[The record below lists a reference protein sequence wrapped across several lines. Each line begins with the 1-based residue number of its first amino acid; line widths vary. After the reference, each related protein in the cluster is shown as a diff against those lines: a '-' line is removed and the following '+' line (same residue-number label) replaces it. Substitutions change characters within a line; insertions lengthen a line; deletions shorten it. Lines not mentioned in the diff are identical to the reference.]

1 VEGHFR
7 VGPWLVQPS
16 LNAISR
22 GGMSSHLTPKAM
34 EVLVCLA
41 EHAGEPISKEKLLQ
55 AIWPDT
61 FVSEDVLKGAI
72 SELRRVFEDDAKEP
86 HIIQTIAK
94 RGYRLIA
101 PIEPLHETARESLNL
116 PNPAALPHSKERTSA
131 DKWWTPSLV
140 LGAVALVIVL
150 LGAFN
155 VQGLR
160 QRLIGQGRATRI
172 RSLAVLPLQNLS
184 ADPDQEYFSDG
195 MTDALIT
202 DLAQIGSLEVISRT
216 SSARYK
222 QTKKSLPEIARE
234 LNVDGIV
241 TGTVQRSGDRVRI
254 TAQLIQGPEDR
265 HLWASSYQ
273 GEMRDVFALERDVTE
288 EIARQVRV
296 RLRMPNDAPLT
307 QPLQVNPKA
316 LDAYLQGNYYL
327 TRGER
332 SFNDE
337 EKRKAAEYFQE
348 AIDVEPNFTPAYIGL
363 ANAHDNRRLGSSEDK
378 AIMTRA
384 AEKALVLDPKSSEAM
399 AILASVT
406 WANFEWSMA
415 ETEYR
420 EAVELNPNSASAH
433 DGLGDVL
440 AATGR
445 LDEALRESQIAQAL
459 DPNID
464 HLSTVLEI
472 RGEYDRASDFLLGM
486 AKGSPEDGI
495 IHYELFRIYAAS
507 GKQKEAVDEMEK
519 ALMLFGMSDG
529 AANMRR
535 GFSLS
540 GYLGAIR
547 ELARDTERLQ
557 ANNAA
562 FLPENLAAAYTA
574 LGEKDRAFYW
584 LEQAYEHH
592 DEVSHDWGLM
602 IVKVDPLLA
611 PLRSDPRFKDL
622 LRRVGLPP

>member
-1 VEGHFR
+1 MRELLVKRSPEDGYLHVGLFGDYLSKGMYDEAQLHAER
-7 VGPWLVQPS
+7 VWTLFGFPQVTSEVHRSFLATGYRGAFQATAKEMEHLIATNQFFLPVNLAKGYAALGDKDRAFYWLEESYRQHDIGMFSTDVGLDA
-16 LNAISR
+16 LNTDFMLDPLRSDPR
-22 GGMSSHLTPKAM
+22 FKDL
-34 EVLVCLA
+34 
-41 EHAGEPISKEKLLQ
+41 
-55 AIWPDT
+55 
-61 FVSEDVLKGAI
+61 
-72 SELRRVFEDDAKEP
+72 LRRVGLPELQLNDA
-86 HIIQTIAK
+86 IASGQQNG
-94 RGYRLIA
+94 RGVP
-101 PIEPLHETARESLNL
+101 PIH
-116 PNPAALPHSKERTSA
+116 
-131 DKWWTPSLV
+131 
-140 LGAVALVIVL
+140 
-150 LGAFN
+150 
-155 VQGLR
+155 
-160 QRLIGQGRATRI
+160 
-172 RSLAVLPLQNLS
+172 SLAVLPLQNLS
-184 ADPDQEYFSDG
+184 ADPNQEYFSDG

-202 DLAQIGSLEVISRT
+202 DLAQIGSLKVISRT
-216 SSARYK
+216 SIMHYK
-222 QTKKSLPEIARE
+222 KTDKTLREIASE

-241 TGTVQRSGDRVRI
+241 EGTVQRSGDRVRI
-254 TAQLIQGPEDR
+254 TAQLIQVTEDR
-265 HLWASSYQ
+265 HLWASSYER
-273 GEMRDVFALERDVTE
+273 EMRDVFALERDVTE

-316 LDAYLQGNYYL
+316 LDAYLQGNYHL

-363 ANAHDNRRLGSSEDK
+363 ANAHDNLRLGSREDT
-378 AIMTRA
+378 AIRTKA
-384 AEKALVLDPKSSEAM
+384 AEKALILDRKSSEALG
-399 AILASVT
+399 ILANVK

-420 EAVELNPNSASAH
+420 QAVELNPNSAMAH
-433 DGLGDVL
+433 DGLGDFL

-445 LDEALRESQIAQAL
+445 LDEALREAQIAQAL
-459 DPNID
+459 DPSGD
-464 HLSTVLEI
+464 HLPQILQM
-472 RGEYDRASDFLLGM
+472 RGEYDRAIDLLLGL

-495 IHYELFRIYAAS
+495 IHYDLFRTYAAS
-507 GKQKEAVDEMEK
+507 GKQKEAVEEMEK
-519 ALMLFGMSDG
+519 ALTLFGMPDG

-540 GYLGAIR
+540 GYSGAIR
-547 ELARDTERLQ
+547 ELARGTERLQ
-557 ANNAA
+557 ANNEA

-592 DEVSHDWGLM
+592 DKVSHDWGLM

>member
-1 VEGHFR
+1 
-7 VGPWLVQPS
+7 
-16 LNAISR
+16 
-22 GGMSSHLTPKAM
+22 
-34 EVLVCLA
+34 
-41 EHAGEPISKEKLLQ
+41 
-55 AIWPDT
+55 
-61 FVSEDVLKGAI
+61 
-72 SELRRVFEDDAKEP
+72 
-86 HIIQTIAK
+86 
-94 RGYRLIA
+94 
-101 PIEPLHETARESLNL
+101 
-116 PNPAALPHSKERTSA
+116 
-131 DKWWTPSLV
+131 
-140 LGAVALVIVL
+140 
-150 LGAFN
+150 
-155 VQGLR
+155 
-160 QRLIGQGRATRI
+160 
-172 RSLAVLPLQNLS
+172 
-184 ADPDQEYFSDG
+184 
-195 MTDALIT
+195 
-202 DLAQIGSLEVISRT
+202 
-216 SSARYK
+216 
-222 QTKKSLPEIARE
+222 
-234 LNVDGIV
+234 
-241 TGTVQRSGDRVRI
+241 
-254 TAQLIQGPEDR
+254 
-265 HLWASSYQ
+265 
-273 GEMRDVFALERDVTE
+273 
-288 EIARQVRV
+288 
-296 RLRMPNDAPLT
+296 MPNNAPLT

-378 AIMTRA
+378 AIRTRA

-399 AILASVT
+399 AILANVK

-433 DGLGDVL
+433 DGLGDLL

-459 DPNID
+459 DPNGD
-464 HLSTVLEI
+464 HLPTVLEI
-472 RGEYDRASDFLLGM
+472 RGEYDRASDLLLGM

-495 IHYELFRIYAAS
+495 IHYDLFRTYAAS

-519 ALMLFGMSDG
+519 ALTLFGMSDG

-557 ANNAA
+557 ANNEA

>member
-1 VEGHFR
+1 
-7 VGPWLVQPS
+7 L
-16 LNAISR
+16 
-22 GGMSSHLTPKAM
+22 
-34 EVLVCLA
+34 
-41 EHAGEPISKEKLLQ
+41 
-55 AIWPDT
+55 
-61 FVSEDVLKGAI
+61 
-72 SELRRVFEDDAKEP
+72 
-86 HIIQTIAK
+86 
-94 RGYRLIA
+94 
-101 PIEPLHETARESLNL
+101 
-116 PNPAALPHSKERTSA
+116 
-131 DKWWTPSLV
+131 
-140 LGAVALVIVL
+140 
-150 LGAFN
+150 
-155 VQGLR
+155 
-160 QRLIGQGRATRI
+160 
-172 RSLAVLPLQNLS
+172 
-184 ADPDQEYFSDG
+184 
-195 MTDALIT
+195 TDALIT
-202 DLAQIGSLEVISRT
+202 DLAQIASLKVISRT

-222 QTKKSLPEIARE
+222 QTNKSLQEIARE

-241 TGTVQRSGDRVRI
+241 EGTVQRSGDRVRI
-254 TAQLIQGPEDR
+254 TAQLIQVPEDR
-265 HLWASSYQ
+265 HLWASSYER
-273 GEMRDVFALERDVTE
+273 EMRDVFALERDVTE

-316 LDAYLQGNYYL
+316 LDAYLQGNYHL

-337 EKRKAAEYFQE
+337 EKRKAAQYFQE

-363 ANAHDNRRLGSSEDK
+363 ANAHDNLRLGSREDT
-378 AIMTRA
+378 ATRTKA
-384 AEKALVLDPKSSEAM
+384 AEKALVLDRKSSEAM
-399 AILASVT
+399 AILASVK

-445 LDEALRESQIAQAL
+445 LDEALREAQIAQAL
-459 DPNID
+459 DPNGE
-464 HLSTVLEI
+464 HLPQILEM
-472 RGEYDRASDFLLGM
+472 RGEYDRASDLLLGM

-495 IHYELFRIYAAS
+495 IHYDLFRTYAAS
-507 GKQKEAVDEMEK
+507 GKQKEAVEEMEK

-540 GYLGAIR
+540 GYSGAIR
-547 ELARDTERLQ
+547 ELARGTERLQ
-557 ANNAA
+557 ANNEA

-592 DEVSHDWGLM
+592 DKVSHDWGLM